1 MKAQT
6 ALNKIQ
12 TELKAPKNLYNSFG
26 KYKYRNF
33 EGICEAVKPLLAET
47 GTTLVVTDSMENIG
61 ERYYIKAKAVL
72 TSVED
77 GSEVVAEALAREPV
91 DKKGMD
97 EAQITGA
104 TSSYARKY
112 CLNGLFLLDDTK
124 DPDTDESR
132 IEAEARS
139 KKSKSKSKEVD
150 REPVIIPTEENK
162 NDPASVKQ
170 VEQIEA
176 LCKADKVPAQFI
188 VSSYDSDDKAVK
200 SLDDLTVV
208 QAYSVVKSWEKVK
221 ASYEKTLEGIP
232 FN

>member
-1 MKAQT
+1 MNART

-33 EGICEAVKPLLAET
+33 EGICEAVKPLLAQT

-61 ERYYIKAKAVL
+61 DRYYIKAKAVL

-77 GSEVVAEALAREPV
+77 GSEVVAEALAREPIA
-91 DKKGMD
+91 KKGMD

-132 IEAEARS
+132 IESEARS
-139 KKSKSKSKEVD
+139 KKDKPSKVD
-150 REPVIIPTEENK
+150 REPTVIATEENK
-162 NDPASVKQ
+162 NNPAKEEQ
-170 VEQIEA
+170 LKQIEA
-176 LCKADKVPAQFI
+176 LCKEDGVPAQFVANMYNI
-188 VSSYDSDDKAVK
+188 K
-200 SLDDLTVV
+200 SLDDLTVS
-208 QAYSVVKSWEKVK
+208 QAYSVIK
-221 ASYEKTLEGIP
+221 AWDRFADKYEASLEGIP
-232 FN
+232 FE

>member
-1 MKAQT
+1 MDVKK

-33 EGICEAVKPLLAET
+33 EGICEAVKPLLKDT
-47 GTTLVVTDSMENIG
+47 GTTLVVTDDVESIG
-61 ERYYIKAKAVL
+61 DRYYVRAKAVL

-77 GSEVVAEALAREPV
+77 GSKVVAEALAREPIA
-91 DKKGMD
+91 KKGMD

-132 IEAEARS
+132 IEAEERS
-139 KKSKSKSKEVD
+139 KKEKKQTKGVD
-150 REPVIIPTEENK
+150 REPVLIPTEQTK
-162 NDPASVKQ
+162 SDPATLEQ
-170 VEQIEA
+170 IEQIEA
-176 LCKADKVPAQFI
+176 LCKEDKVPAQFI
-188 VSSYDSDDKAVK
+188 ASSYDITA
-200 SLDDLTVV
+200 LDSLTVV
-208 QAYSVVKSWEKVK
+208 QAYSVVKSWEKFK
-221 ASYEKTLEGIP
+221 ERYEATLEGIP
-232 FN
+232 FK

>member
-1 MKAQT
+1 MDVRT

-33 EGICEAVKPLLAET
+33 EGICEAVKPLLAQT

-61 ERYYIKAKAVL
+61 DRYYIKAKAVL

-77 GSEVVAEALAREPV
+77 GSEVVAEALAREPIA
-91 DKKGMD
+91 KKGMD

-124 DPDTDESR
+124 DPDTDESH
-132 IEAEARS
+132 IESEARS
-139 KKSKSKSKEVD
+139 KKEAKSAKVD
-150 REPVIIPTEENK
+150 REPCYIPTESTK
-162 NDPASVKQ
+162 DDPAMSEQ
-170 VEQIEA
+170 LEQIEA
-176 LCKADKVPAQFI
+176 LCKEDKVPAQFI
-188 VSSYDSDDKAVK
+188 ANMYSIG
-200 SLDDLTVV
+200 SLDELTVA
-208 QAYSVVKSWEKVK
+208 QAYAVVKAWDRFADKYE
-221 ASYEKTLEGIP
+221 ASLEGIP
-232 FN
+232 FE

>member
-1 MKAQT
+1 MKAQN

-33 EGICEAVKPLLAET
+33 EGICEAVKPLLAQT

-61 ERYYIKAKAVL
+61 DRYYIKAKAVL

-77 GSEVVAEALAREPV
+77 GSEVVAEALAREPIA
-91 DKKGMD
+91 KKGMD

-124 DPDTDESR
+124 DPDTDESH
-132 IEAEARS
+132 IESEARS
-139 KKSKSKSKEVD
+139 KKAAKSEEVS
-150 REPVIIPTEENK
+150 REPVLIPTEETKDN
-162 NDPASVKQ
+162 PATSEQ
-170 VEQIEA
+170 IEQIEA
-176 LCKADKVPAQFI
+176 LCKSDKVPAQFI
-188 VSSYDSDDKAVK
+188 ASSYNAD
-200 SLDDLTVV
+200 SLDGLTVV
-208 QAYSVVKSWEKVK
+208 QAYTVVKAWDKFADK
-221 ASYEKTLEGIP
+221 YESTLEGIP
-232 FN
+232 FE

>member
-1 MKAQT
+1 MNART

-33 EGICEAVKPLLAET
+33 EGICEAVKPLLAQT

-61 ERYYIKAKAVL
+61 DRYYIKAKAVL
-72 TSVED
+72 SSVED
-77 GSEVVAEALAREPV
+77 GSEVVAEALAREPIA
-91 DKKGMD
+91 KKGMD

-132 IEAEARS
+132 IESEARS
-139 KKSKSKSKEVD
+139 KKATGKPAKVD
-150 REPVIIPTEENK
+150 REPTIIATEENK
-162 NDPASVKQ
+162 NNPAAEEQ
-170 VEQIEA
+170 IEQIEA
-176 LCKADKVPAQFI
+176 LCKEDNVPAQF
-188 VSSYDSDDKAVK
+188 VANMYDIK
-200 SLDDLTVV
+200 SLDDLTVS
-208 QAYSVVKSWEKVK
+208 QAYSVIK
-221 ASYEKTLEGIP
+221 AWDRFADKYEATLEGIP
-232 FN
+232 FE

>member
-1 MKAQT
+1 MDVRT

-33 EGICEAVKPLLAET
+33 EGICEAVKPLLAQT

-61 ERYYIKAKAVL
+61 DRYYIKAKAVL

-77 GSEVVAEALAREPV
+77 GSEVVAEALAREPIA
-91 DKKGMD
+91 KKGMD

-124 DPDTDESR
+124 DPDTDESH
-132 IEAEARS
+132 IESEARS
-139 KKSKSKSKEVD
+139 KKETKSAKVD
-150 REPVIIPTEENK
+150 REPSYIPTESTK
-162 NDPASVKQ
+162 DDPATSEQ
-170 VEQIEA
+170 LEQIEA
-176 LCKADKVPAQFI
+176 LCKEDKVPAQFI
-188 VSSYDSDDKAVK
+188 ANMYGIG
-200 SLDDLTVV
+200 SLDELTVA
-208 QAYSVVKSWEKVK
+208 QAYAVVKAWDRFSDKYE
-221 ASYEKTLEGIP
+221 ASLEGIP
-232 FN
+232 FE

>member
-1 MKAQT
+1 MDVRT

-33 EGICEAVKPLLAET
+33 EGICEAVKPLLAQT

-61 ERYYIKAKAVL
+61 DRYYIKAKAVL

-77 GSEVVAEALAREPV
+77 GSEVVAEALAREPIA
-91 DKKGMD
+91 KKGMD

-124 DPDTDESR
+124 DPDTDESH
-132 IEAEARS
+132 IESEARS
-139 KKSKSKSKEVD
+139 KKAESKTAKVD
-150 REPVIIPTEENK
+150 REPCYIPTESTK
-162 NDPASVKQ
+162 DAPATSEQ
-170 VEQIEA
+170 LEQIEA
-176 LCKADKVPAQFI
+176 LCKEDKVPAQFI
-188 VSSYDSDDKAVK
+188 ANMYSIG
-200 SLDDLTVV
+200 SLDELTVA
-208 QAYSVVKSWEKVK
+208 QAYAVVKAWDRFADKYE
-221 ASYEKTLEGIP
+221 ASLEGIP
-232 FN
+232 FE